1 MILTGKGLA
10 MRRIQY
16 ALRSISFGAA
26 IVFASAAWSAGFD
39 NIILSAA
46 EDAETTETTFSPE
59 TAKIFVSADLTDEVK
74 AGSKVTVS
82 WIAVDTGG
90 AAPANYKIDEVDLD
104 ISIENHV
111 NSALSRPNSGW
122 PEGAYSVV
130 FSVDGKPM
138 ETVDFAVD

>member
-1 MILTGKGLA
+1 M
-10 MRRIQY
+10 
-16 ALRSISFGAA
+16 A
-26 IVFASAAWSAGFD
+26 IASAAWSAGFD

-46 EDAETTETTFSPE
+46 EDAEATETNFSPE

-74 AGSKVTVS
+74 SGSKVTVS

-104 ISIENHV
+104 INMIDNHV

-122 PEGAYSVV
+122 PVGDYEVV

-138 ETVDFAVD
+138 EAVDFSVK

>member
-1 MILTGKGLA
+1 
-10 MRRIQY
+10 MRCVQY
-16 ALRSISFGAA
+16 ALRTLTFGAA
-26 IVFASAAWSAGFD
+26 LAIASAAWSAGFD

-46 EDAETTETTFSPE
+46 EDAEATETNFSPE

-74 AGSKVTVS
+74 SGSKVTVS

-104 ISIENHV
+104 INMIDNHV

-122 PEGAYSVV
+122 PVGDYEVV

-138 ETVDFAVD
+138 EAVDFSVK

>member
-1 MILTGKGLA
+1 
-10 MRRIQY
+10 MRCVQY
-16 ALRSISFGAA
+16 ALRTLTFGAVMA
-26 IVFASAAWSAGFD
+26 IASAAWSAGFD

-46 EDAETTETTFSPE
+46 EDAETTETNFSPE

-74 AGSKVTVS
+74 SGSKVTVS

-104 ISIENHV
+104 INMIDNHV

-122 PEGAYSVV
+122 PVGDYEVV

-138 ETVDFAVD
+138 EAVDFSVK